1 MWAKFC
7 DYINLNGN
15 NNSSSKDTNKE
26 PMSVTE
32 REEKSRY
39 DFLLVASIDKEKIDK
54 HSEFRKS
61 FYLTDK
67 FLYPTNESSEED
79 KVLFIFDEMCWTP
92 EFTLTNQYSNVRTNI
107 YYIKSY
113 LGNYVVI
120 SQPEGFENI
129 LSIVGYKQG
138 H

>member
-15 NNSSSKDTNKE
+15 NNSSKDTNKE

-120 SQPEGFENI
+120 SQSEGFENI

>member
-15 NNSSSKDTNKE
+15 NNSSKDTNKE
-26 PMSVTE
+26 PMTAVESL
-32 REEKSRY
+32 EKSRY

-61 FYLTDK
+61 FYLTGK

-120 SQPEGFENI
+120 SQSEEFENI

>member
-39 DFLLVASIDKEKIDK
+39 DFLLVAGIDKEEIDK

-92 EFTLTNQYSNVRTNI
+92 EFTLTNQHSNVRTNI

-113 LGNYVVI
+113 LGNYVII
-120 SQPEGFENI
+120 SQSDEFENI